1 LYPHPILFGFEVQVA
16 LPLQKLSVEAE
27 SFRRQFEHKRRED
40 MKRQIVTF
48 LMVLALATGTA
59 LWAQSTGTTQSPPPS
74 QQVDQS
80 GQPETGTGPDVDVD
94 VGRNAED
101 GLVDVEVKRNAD
113 SDTAAQGNDPNP
125 RVDLDNDNDQDT
137 TGTYGS
143 TATGVDNDNDNLP
156 ETAGNG
162 PLFALLGLMSLA
174 GAFLLRTIR

>member
-1 LYPHPILFGFEVQVA
+1 
-16 LPLQKLSVEAE
+16 
-27 SFRRQFEHKRRED
+27 

-48 LMVLALATGTA
+48 LMVLALAMGTA
-59 LWAQSTGTTQSPPPS
+59 LWAQSTGTQPLPPS

-101 GLVDVEVKRNAD
+101 GVVDVEVNRDAD

-125 RVDLDNDNDQDT
+125 QAT

-143 TATGVDNDNDNLP
+143 TATGTDVDTDNDNLP

>member
-1 LYPHPILFGFEVQVA
+1 
-16 LPLQKLSVEAE
+16 
-27 SFRRQFEHKRRED
+27 

-59 LWAQSTGTTQSPPPS
+59 LWAQSTGTPQTPPPS

-101 GLVDVEVKRNAD
+101 GVMDVEVNRNTD

-125 RVDLDNDNDQDT
+125 GTT
-137 TGTYGS
+137 TGTYGN
-143 TATGVDNDNDNLP
+143 TDVDADNDNLP
-156 ETAGNG
+156 DTAGNG
-162 PLFALLGLMSLA
+162 PLFALLGLLSLA
-174 GAFLLRTIR
+174 GAFAVRVIR

>member
-1 LYPHPILFGFEVQVA
+1 
-16 LPLQKLSVEAE
+16 
-27 SFRRQFEHKRRED
+27 

-59 LWAQSTGTTQSPPPS
+59 LWAQSTGTPQTPPPS

-101 GLVDVEVKRNAD
+101 GVMDVEVNRNAD

-125 RVDLDNDNDQDT
+125 TL
-137 TGTYGS
+137 G
-143 TATGVDNDNDNLP
+143 TATTTDVDTDVDTDLNDDDDNLP
-156 ETAGNG
+156 DTASGM
-162 PLFALLGLMSLA
+162 PLLGLIGLLA
-174 GAFLLRTIR
+174 LGGAVAIKATR